1 MMKTLLKLLIVGF
14 IAKWLMDRF
23 RGRTAAE
30 QAVATPQTTT
40 TPAV

>member
-1 MMKTLLKLLIVGF
+1 MKTLLKLLIVGF

-23 RGRTAAE
+23 RGRTTAD
-30 QAVATPQTTT
+30 QTVTTPQTTT